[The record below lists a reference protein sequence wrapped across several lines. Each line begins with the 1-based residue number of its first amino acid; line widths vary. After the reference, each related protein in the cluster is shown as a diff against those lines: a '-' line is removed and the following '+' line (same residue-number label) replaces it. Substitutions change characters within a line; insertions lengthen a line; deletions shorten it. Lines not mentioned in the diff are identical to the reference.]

1 MCNASCGYCCGGISV
16 FAIIFMSIL
25 GLMFSTGYEYVGEF
39 DEEVTG
45 GDVHAFYKQS
55 AKNCFMVVLAYV
67 GVLFLSVG
75 CCFVGNCRA
84 RRYGDVVRTLSF
96 PGRSACACAAGE
108 GEWRCASRCGRLAD
122 STRACARPVCACA
135 PATRRAHGPPSRMK

>member
-39 DEEVTG
+39 DEAVTG

-75 CCFVGNCRA
+75 CCFVGNCRQ
-84 RRYGDVVRTLSF
+84 RRYGDLVRTLSF
-96 PGRSACACAAGE
+96 PGRSASARAAGE
-108 GEWRCASRCGRLAD
+108 GHGGARRAVAGSLTPCAR
-122 STRACARPVCACA
+122 ARPVCACA
-135 PATRRAHGPPSRMK
+135 PATRRAHGPSRMK